1 MEGDRGGRRV
11 LLAGSTGGRVVS
23 GEPKTPVKAR
33 DWWESRSAHVVAS
46 HVFLRLEYR
55 RKLSEARKKS

>member
-1 MEGDRGGRRV
+1 M
-11 LLAGSTGGRVVS
+11 S

>member
-1 MEGDRGGRRV
+1 M
-11 LLAGSTGGRVVS
+11 S

-33 DWWESRSAHVVAS
+33 DWWESKPPADWWESRSAHVVAS